1 MRFNESSNVNPSLL
15 FKKINENNQ
24 DWDET
29 LLDLIELHNTHNYK
43 KEVQDL
49 IIRCL
54 DRGISGHVN
63 KVILNHLL
71 DAVGLLQYKE
81 YNENAID
88 QLKKTLFST
97 PMANN
102 FNGSVFHLKQAEVYN
117 RIIDGESI
125 ILSAP
130 TSFGKSLIIEA
141 LIASNR
147 YNNITIVVPTIS
159 LIDELKK
166 KFFKYSN
173 TYNGKYKIITQTN
186 QKLGNRNIFIYTQE
200 RVIEKEEF
208 PAIDIFIIDEFYKLN
223 PRDDVDE
230 RSDRL
235 NIAFLKLF
243 KLCQHF
249 YMLGPNIES
258 ISEKIIDNLNCNYI
272 SYPDFI
278 TVSTN
283 EIFYALN
290 GETEEERDFEREIH
304 LTSILADTKDQQTLI
319 YCKSPK
325 RATYLTRLVMNM
337 YLRDKVPSLSGFS
350 EWLRETYN
358 KDWSL
363 AQAINYGIATH
374 HAKLPRSVASYIIHL
389 FNCKQIKILICTS
402 TIIEGVN
409 TNAKNV
415 IIYDDCITRNIKLDK
430 FTFNNI
436 AGRSGRMF
444 EHYVGNV
451 HIIGE
456 KPPATKLDVDI
467 PIISQSEKASDS
479 LLLQIHDVLDDD
491 NKIKL
496 NRYFSQQTLSIETIN
511 KNNGIDPELQITFA
525 EDIMKNFQRWHR
537 LMKWTGLPN
546 TTELRHISF
555 LLVKYFNIKKYA
567 SGVIK
572 NESQLNKKIINIIK
586 QNSIKDDILQDF
598 NYFHENDN
606 VYDIDDAILRNFDFR
621 RQMVSHYIPMFIS
634 AINNIQR
641 EIFSKFGYDAG
652 DYSIFSKKLECHF
665 NIPSLMTLEEFGIPI
680 SIADK
685 LNQIAKINDEDNIDD
700 AIYKL
705 RQIDLSQIS
714 DLCDFEIEI
723 LNNSFKYI

>member
-1 MRFNESSNVNPSLL
+1 MECNENLNINPDFL
-15 FKKINENNQ
+15 FKKIYEDNQ
-24 DWDET
+24 NWDDT
-29 LLDLIELHNTHNYK
+29 LADLIDLHNTHNYK
-43 KEVQDL
+43 REVQDL

-54 DRGISGHVN
+54 DRGINGHVN
-63 KVILNHLL
+63 KVILNNLL
-71 DAVGLLQYKE
+71 DAVGLLQYKDH
-81 YNENAID
+81 NESVID
-88 QLKKTLFST
+88 KFKKSLFST
-97 PMANN
+97 PMAND
-102 FNGSVFHLKQAEVYN
+102 FNNSVFHLKQAEVYN

-141 LIASNR
+141 LIANNK
-147 YNNITIVVPTIS
+147 YNNIAIIVPTIS

-166 KFFKYSN
+166 KYFKYSD
-173 TYNGKYKIITQTN
+173 TYKIVTQTN
-186 QKLGNRNIFIYTQE
+186 QPISRKNIFIYTQE

-208 PAIDIFIIDEFYKLN
+208 PLIDIFIIDEFYKLS
-223 PRDDVDE
+223 PRDNVDE

-258 ISEKIIDNLNCNYI
+258 ISKKILENLNCNYI
-272 SYPDFI
+272 AYPNFI

-283 EIFYALN
+283 EISYALN
-290 GETEEERDFEREIH
+290 GETAAERDFEREIH
-304 LTSILADTKDQQTLI
+304 LTSILENSEDQQTII

-337 YLRDKVPSLSGFS
+337 KLRGKISSLSGFS
-350 EWLRETYN
+350 EWLKKTYN
-358 KDWSL
+358 DDWSL
-363 AQAINYGIATH
+363 AHAINYGIAAH

-389 FNCKQIKILICTS
+389 FNKREINILICTS

-415 IIYDDCITRNIKLDK
+415 IIYDDCIARNVKLDK

-456 KPPATKLDVDI
+456 KPPETVLDVDI
-467 PIISQSEKASDS
+467 PIISQSDKASDS
-479 LLLQIHDVLDDD
+479 LLLQIHDILDDE
-491 NKIKL
+491 NRIKL
-496 NRYFSQQTLSIETIN
+496 NRYFLQQTLTIETIN
-511 KNNGIDPELQITFA
+511 KNNGIDPDLQISFA
-525 EDIMKNFQRWHR
+525 EDLIKNFQSWHR
-537 LMKWTGLPN
+537 VMKWTGLPN
-546 TTELRHISF
+546 TTELRHLSF
-555 LLVKYFNIKKYA
+555 LLVKYFDVKKYA

-586 QNSIKDDILQDF
+586 HNSIKHDIIQDF
-598 NYFHENDN
+598 NYFNENDN
-606 VYDIDDAILRNFDFR
+606 EYDIDDAILRNFDFR
-621 RQMVSHYIPMFIS
+621 RQMVSHYIPMFIL

-641 EIFSKFGYDAG
+641 EIFPRFGYEAG
-652 DYSIFSKKLECHF
+652 DYTTFAKKLECHF
-665 NIPSLMTLEEFGIPI
+665 TTPSLMTLEEFGIPI
-680 SIADK
+680 SVAEK
-685 LNQIAKINDEDNIDD
+685 LNSLARINDEDNIDD
-700 AIYKL
+700 AIFKL
-705 RQIDLSQIS
+705 KNIDLSKIN
-714 DLCDFEIEI
+714 DLCDFEIEM
-723 LNNSFKYI
+723 LNNSFKYF

>member
-1 MRFNESSNVNPSLL
+1 MECNENSNVEPDFL
-15 FKKINENNQ
+15 FKKIHEDNQ
-24 DWDET
+24 NWDET
-29 LLDLIELHNTHNYK
+29 LLELIDLHNTHSHK

-54 DRGISGHVN
+54 DRGISGRVS
-63 KVILNHLL
+63 KAILNHLL

-81 YNENAID
+81 YNESVID
-88 QLKKTLFST
+88 QFKKSLFST

-102 FNGSVFHLKQAEVYN
+102 YNNSVFHLKQAEVYN

-141 LIASNR
+141 LIASNK
-147 YNNITIVVPTIS
+147 YNNIAIVVPTIS

-166 KFFKYSN
+166 KYFKYSDA
-173 TYNGKYKIITQTN
+173 YKIITQTN
-186 QKLGNRNIFIYTQE
+186 QPPGSKNIFIYTQE

-208 PAIDIFIIDEFYKLN
+208 PLIDIFIIDEFYKLN

-243 KLCQHF
+243 RLCQHF

-258 ISEKIIDNLNCNYI
+258 ISVKILDNLSCNYI

-283 EIFYALN
+283 EISYALN
-290 GETEEERDFEREIH
+290 GETEVERDFEREIH
-304 LTSILADTKDQQTLI
+304 LTSILENSKDQQTII

-325 RATYLTRLVMNM
+325 RATYLTRIVMDMN
-337 YLRDKVPSLSGFS
+337 LRGKIPSLSGFS
-350 EWLRETYN
+350 EWLKATYN
-358 KDWSL
+358 EDWSL
-363 AQAINYGIATH
+363 AHAINYGIAAH

-389 FNCKQIKILICTS
+389 FNRKEIKILICTS

-415 IIYDDCITRNIKLDK
+415 IIYDDCIARNVKLDK

-451 HIIGE
+451 HIIGD
-456 KPPATKLDVDI
+456 KPPPTKLEVDI
-467 PIISQSEKASDS
+467 PIISQSDKASDS
-479 LLLQIHDVLDDD
+479 LLLQIHDILDDK

-496 NRYFSQQTLSIETIN
+496 NRYFLQQTLSIETIN
-511 KNNGIDPELQITFA
+511 KNNGIDPDLQISFA
-525 EDIMKNFQRWHR
+525 EDIIKNFQSWHR
-537 LMKWTGLPN
+537 VMKWTGLPN
-546 TTELRHISF
+546 TTELRHMSF
-555 LLVKYFNIKKYA
+555 LLVKYFNVKKYA

-586 QNSIKDDILQDF
+586 HNSIKNDIIQDF
-598 NYFHENDN
+598 NYFHESDN
-606 VYDIDDAILRNFDFR
+606 EYDIDDAILRNFDFR

-641 EIFSKFGYDAG
+641 EIFPRFGHEAG
-652 DYSIFSKKLECHF
+652 DYSTFAKKLECHF
-665 NIPSLMTLEEFGIPI
+665 TIPSLMTLEEFGIPI
-680 SIADK
+680 SVADK
-685 LNQIAKINDEDNIDD
+685 LNKKARINDEDNIDE

-705 RQIDLSQIS
+705 KGIDLSKMQ

-723 LNNSFKYI
+723 LKNSFEYF